1 MDVFDAISNEVRRKI
16 LKTLQVPKSFSELL
30 EELNIESPALAF
42 HLKKLDGLIS
52 KDNEGKYT
60 LTEEGKKALSII
72 NMIESQNISLS
83 SQAEIPMIIQYVD
96 NFIVTEN
103 MIRKLKEMGRKLI
116 IRDSNTVEFQDID
129 PNLLSDVLESIENV
143 STVKCPEE
151 LVNVISSKSKNVIS
165 IRTDE
170 AQHTMP
176 LTDLNLQ
183 PGKSTEREKEGLLS
197 RFLSAIF
204 PSIRINNRLR
214 VVYDGPLQTFKDLT
228 IELDGGIVTV
238 FKGEPHLL
246 AKCVDMGDLDI
257 NNNTIRADG
266 CYLRISY
273 PDLNSL
279 KINVDGGKVSIS
291 EIKMN
296 NLYVEID
303 GGIIDFNITV
313 QNEVSVSIDGGKISG
328 QISFLPSKESK
339 LLLSVDG
346 GIGDITLSLP
356 DDISVISN
364 STINGGFVDLPMS
377 RIGKNGV
384 LYINASVD
392 GGVIKIKENKKHET

>member
-1 MDVFDAISNEVRRKI
+1 MDMFDAISNEVRRKI
-16 LKTLQVPKSFSELL
+16 LKSLQVPKSFSELL
-30 EELNIESPALAF
+30 EELDIESPALAF

-52 KDNEGKYT
+52 KNNEGKYT

-72 NMIESQNISLS
+72 NMIESQHISLS
-83 SQAEIPMIIQYVD
+83 NQTEIPMIIQYVD

-103 MIRKLKEMGRKLI
+103 MLRKLKEKGRKLI
-116 IRDSNTVEFQDID
+116 IRDSNTVEFQAID
-129 PNLLSDVLESIENV
+129 PNLLNDVLENIENV
-143 STVKCPEE
+143 STVKCPDE
-151 LVNVISSKSKNVIS
+151 LVNVISSKSKNVIT
-165 IRTDE
+165 IRTAGSSEED
-170 AQHTMP
+170 
-176 LTDLNLQ
+176 
-183 PGKSTEREKEGLLS
+183 KEGFLS

-214 VVYDGPLQTFKDLT
+214 IVYDGPLQTSNDLS
-228 IELDGGIVTV
+228 IELDGGVVTI

-266 CYLRISY
+266 CYLKISY

-279 KINVDGGKVSIS
+279 KININGGKVSVS

-303 GGIIDFNITV
+303 GGIVDLNIAV
-313 QNEVSVSIDGGKISG
+313 QNEANISVDGGKISG
-328 QISFLPSKESK
+328 QISFLPYKESK

-346 GIGDITLSLP
+346 GIGDVTLSLP
-356 DDISVISN
+356 DDISVIS
-364 STINGGFVDLPMS
+364 SSSINGGFVDLPKG

-392 GGVIKIKENKKHET
+392 GGVIKVKENKGHTN

>member
-16 LKTLQVPKSFSELL
+16 LKSLQVPKSFSELL
-30 EELNIESPALAF
+30 EELDIESPALAF

-60 LTEEGKKALSII
+60 LTEQGKKALSII

-83 SQAEIPMIIQYVD
+83 NQAEIPMIIQYVD

-103 MIRKLKEMGRKLI
+103 MIRKLKEKGRKLI
-116 IRDSNTVEFQDID
+116 IRDSNTVEFQAIN
-129 PNLLSDVLESIENV
+129 PNLLNDVLESIENV
-143 STVKCPEE
+143 STVKCPGE
-151 LVNVISSKSKNVIS
+151 LVNVISSKSKNVIT
-165 IRTDE
+165 IRTEE
-170 AQHTMP
+170 APHAI
-176 LTDLNLQ
+176 TDSSLQ
-183 PGKSTEREKEGLLS
+183 SGKSSEEEKEGFLS

-214 VVYDGPLQTFKDLT
+214 IVYDGPLQTFKDLSV
-228 IELDGGIVTV
+228 ELDGGVVTI
-238 FKGEPHLL
+238 FRGEPHLL

-266 CYLRISY
+266 CYLKISY

-303 GGIIDFNITV
+303 GGIVDFNITV
-313 QNEVSVSIDGGKISG
+313 QNEASVSIDGGKIGG

-356 DDISVISN
+356 DDISVIS
-364 STINGGFVDLPMS
+364 SSSINGGFVDLPMS

-392 GGVIKIKENKKHET
+392 GGVIKIKEKK